1 MKKDYYE
8 VLGID
13 HNASQEEIKRAYR
26 RLARQFHPDVNPNN
40 KKAAERFKEINEA
53 YQVLSDPQKRAQYD
67 RFGHAA
73 FGNNYQTEYSDFDFN
88 PFEDFGSFG
97 DLFDMFF
104 GSTRGAK
111 RSRTRTQPRKGES
124 VTLEINLEFEEA
136 AFGTEKEVSFER
148 WEECPE
154 CKGIGG
160 KQKTTCHYCH
170 GRGEI
175 RHTQT
180 SFFGTVVTSR
190 TCTYCGGK
198 GWIPEDTCKSCHG
211 RGKVRRFRKVKVK
224 VPPGVDTGY
233 RLRIAGEGEAGE
245 NGGPPGDLYIYIKVK
260 PHRFL
265 ERKGKD
271 LYCTIE
277 LAYPQLVL
285 GDEIEVPTLYGTEKL
300 HIPPGTDP
308 EALLRLRGKGVV
320 DTRSGAKGDQFVKLK
335 LKIPKAL
342 SPEHR
347 AILEQLKEI
356 ESPSRNS
363 NKSNGHQKRKNGGLF
378 EKLKEA
384 FTHPEN

>member
-8 VLGID
+8 VLGVD
-13 HNASQEEIKRAYR
+13 RNASQEEIKRAYR
-26 RLARQFHPDVNPNN
+26 RLARQFHPDVNPGNQE
-40 KKAAERFKEINEA
+40 AAERFKEINEA
-53 YQVLSDPQKRAQYD
+53 YQVLSDPQKRVQYD

-73 FGNNYQTEYSDFDFN
+73 FGNHYQTEYGDFDFN
-88 PFEDFGSFG
+88 PFEDFGNFG

-104 GSTRGAK
+104 GGTRGAR
-111 RSRTRTQPRKGES
+111 RSHTRTQPRKGNS

-136 AFGTEKEVSFER
+136 AFGVEKEVSFER
-148 WEECPE
+148 WEECPD

-160 KQKTTCHYCH
+160 KQKITCHHCH

-190 TCTYCGGK
+190 TCAYCGGK
-198 GWIPEDTCKSCHG
+198 GWTPEDTCKSCHG
-211 RGKVRRFRKVKVK
+211 RGKVRRARKVKVK

-265 ERKGKD
+265 ERKGND
-271 LYCTIE
+271 LYCTVE
-277 LAYPQLVL
+277 LAYSQLVL

-300 HIPPGTDP
+300 HVPPGTDP
-308 EALLRLRGKGVV
+308 EALLRLRGKGIV
-320 DTRSGAKGDQFVKLK
+320 DPRSGVKGDQFIKLK
-335 LKIPKAL
+335 LKIPKVL

-347 AILEQLKEI
+347 AILEQLKNI
-356 ESPSRNS
+356 ESPPRNS
-363 NKSNGHQKRKNGGLF
+363 SKNNGHQKRKNGGLF
-378 EKLKEA
+378 ERLKEA
-384 FTHPEN
+384 FVNPEN